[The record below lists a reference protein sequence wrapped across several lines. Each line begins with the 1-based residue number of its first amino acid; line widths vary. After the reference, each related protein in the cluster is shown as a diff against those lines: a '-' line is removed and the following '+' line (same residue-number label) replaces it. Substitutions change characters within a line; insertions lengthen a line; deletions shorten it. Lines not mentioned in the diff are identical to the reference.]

1 MTQGKKSFSGQKLSY
16 YFDQVTKDCLDLQVS
31 TSQWDEWLRLRPK
44 VLSLP
49 QETFKITLAA
59 VEAILDHAVSE
70 VQNNSSHSK
79 KQSKNQQAASS
90 LYEQVRKDTRDKTLR
105 VKTVE

>member
-1 MTQGKKSFSGQKLSY
+1 
-16 YFDQVTKDCLDLQVS
+16 
-31 TSQWDEWLRLRPK
+31 LRLRPK

-49 QETFKITLAA
+49 QDTFKITLAA

-70 VQNNSSHSK
+70 VQNGTFYSK